1 MAEGA
6 RNARPCQEGSVVKST
21 MQLTSEVMLV
31 QLRLGQQKSL
41 LESDNNE
48 MADIEIKKLAIIENE
63 MKEASKRLGEGVSD
77 EEKVKVI
84 DIVAMAEQKV
94 KEIQKQLER
103 RSTRREDSRMSELDD
118 KKSCTSKIPVGCDI
132 ANSDQVKGSMRKKKG
147 EGLDIPKR
155 GMSSSASVKSL
166 ELEH

>member
-118 KKSCTSKIPVGCDI
+118 KKSCTFKIPVGCDT
-132 ANSDQVKGSMRKKKG
+132 ANSDQVEGSM
-147 EGLDIPKR
+147 
-155 GMSSSASVKSL
+155 
-166 ELEH
+166 